1 MDRWAQDL
9 FAGQCREGM
18 ARRCN
23 GMFWAEAWHLACHGR
38 KTIAVGLSAARGKDP
53 LASLVC
59 LVPFCLHAGA
69 NQSPLG
75 AELQL
80 VMCTGA
86 VAVELLTYLVCE
98 LGSRE
103 LVKLCGSMGRA
114 VRVRG
119 WPSCWS
125 YGPDLGVV
133 AACPGTWRGQGW
145 CCSGLRMVTGQ
156 GTSRLVI
163 GMADWCSDAKGD

>member
-1 MDRWAQDL
+1 MGVQES
-9 FAGQCREGM
+9 G
-18 ARRCN
+18 
-23 GMFWAEAWHLACHGR
+23 HG
-38 KTIAVGLSAARGKDP
+38 P
-53 LASLVC
+53 LGTSRM
-59 LVPFCLHAGA
+59 HAGA
-69 NQSPLG
+69 DQSPLG
-75 AELQL
+75 AKLQL
-80 VMCTGA
+80 VTCAGA
-86 VAVELLTYLVCE
+86 VAVELLAYLACE

-125 YGPDLGVV
+125 YDPGLGAI
-133 AACPGTWRGQGW
+133 AAYPGAWRGQGW